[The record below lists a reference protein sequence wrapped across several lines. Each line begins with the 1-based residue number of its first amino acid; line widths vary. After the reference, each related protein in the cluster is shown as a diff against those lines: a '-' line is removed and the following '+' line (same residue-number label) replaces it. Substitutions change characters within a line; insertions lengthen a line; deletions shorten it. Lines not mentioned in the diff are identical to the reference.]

1 MQKIMKVFDIDP
13 YCSNYPPEMYDRT
26 KVIPFKLDN
35 SDVAFY
41 TYIGMASKGGCMAF
55 MMHLCFAQPPFCCT
69 FVKYVWN
76 VVLPMPLLPL
86 VMEV

>member
-1 MQKIMKVFDIDP
+1 MKVFDIDP

-41 TYIGMASKGGCMAF
+41 TYIGMASRGSLCVLGGADLIQAF
-55 MMHLCFAQPPFCCT
+55 VVFPSYRCWRLNHL
-69 FVKYVWN
+69 
-76 VVLPMPLLPL
+76 
-86 VMEV
+86 